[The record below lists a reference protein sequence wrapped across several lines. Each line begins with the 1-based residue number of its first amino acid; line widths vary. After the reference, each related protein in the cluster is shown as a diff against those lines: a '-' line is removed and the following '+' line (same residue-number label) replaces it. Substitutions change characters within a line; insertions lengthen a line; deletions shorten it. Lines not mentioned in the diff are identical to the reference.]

1 VARYLISGIDALV
14 TDVSAVLGEH
24 GAESVGVDDI
34 DAVPAACAQAGPAS
48 FDGYIQ
54 LPATFTITGGHGRR
68 PGPPLFPRRRPRP
81 FPGDVRGPADVGA
94 RRAAG
99 VRDGRAAPAGWPL
112 RTTSPPAPR
121 WSACWATPRADKPE
135 GLRVAVLGS
144 ASTPKEI
151 ALTALGRSPEWES
164 LTEGFSRSSYADW
177 RVELLGMM
185 QAEM

>member
-1 VARYLISGIDALV
+1 MARYLVSGISALV
-14 TDVSAVLGEH
+14 SDVRAVLGDH

-34 DAVPAACAQAGPAS
+34 DDVAGACAEAGPAS

-54 LPATFTITGGHGRR
+54 LPATFS
-68 PGPPLFPRRRPRP
+68 
-81 FPGDVRGPADVGA
+81 VRGDTAIDVVHHYFRDGVLARFPAMSAALPTLTAGA
-94 RRAAG
+94 RLVFVMGVLPPPVATEDDVAARAAL
-99 VRDGRAAPAGWPL
+99 VRLLGNAA
-112 RTTSPPAPR
+112 
-121 WSACWATPRADKPE
+121 RADKPD

-164 LTEGFSRSSYADW
+164 LTEGFSKSSYADW